1 MLISIVSTS
10 KDSSMKGIVMEK
22 RELAKMKRRVKTLQ
36 KRLAQLGPV
45 MRGSVVVIGTRNKQS
60 YFSLN
65 RNKKT
70 HLIYLGKERHAKAK
84 EYSDNY
90 TKLRAIVEEMT
101 MINMTLLKKN
111 ACP

>member
-1 MLISIVSTS
+1 
-10 KDSSMKGIVMEK
+10 MKGIVMEK